1 MEAKATLVVAPAPS
15 PSAIPLRTLRLPSP
29 RPSQQSNTT
38 TETPRN
44 DVEFPFQ
51 QQSLIV
57 SESDVIGAEKANVTN
72 GPANTSSVVSRL
84 VPLTAEETRRLNLP
98 ALDFKPFMLRP
109 WFLYSSL
116 AFNLLI
122 LGLMIT
128 LLFKPRFR
136 VLSQWGYFFV
146 QIFPAVIG
154 TVTASF
160 LHGITLTLSRLTPFM
175 LCASPTGSTA
185 GKTILRQYFPDPS
198 LKDVVQTK
206 NFTLG
211 YAWLLFILGNAIL
224 GFKASLLNTNVAD
237 GYREAIVATWALYPL
252 ICIYSFVALFML
264 VVIFRMNA
272 AGSTGLRWDPV
283 SLADHLV
290 LFRHSNVLKLFEGT
304 DMATRG
310 SMFELLKD
318 LPLKLGYW
326 ERIEGNTRTYWHGF
340 GMLENSMST
349 LEARTQPNPVRKLSH
364 ESAQKLRYRST
375 YTNMERAPMYIW
387 TVTAFVLCGLFI
399 AGLSTNMVEG
409 YHIPF
414 SANWAAFL
422 FQFVLTFI
430 VTLFTWFWEDLDLF
444 TRSTQPF
451 MYKDSPQPAS
461 ENLLLD
467 YNCAL
472 PYIVTYTALT
482 NKHWKVARISAL
494 APLQRLLPILV
505 GGSISVVD
513 NGDYT
518 CTCSAS
524 LPLFIVIIIWLS
536 AYIFL
541 IPYEILEGGYKRHL
555 PRNYCS
561 IGDILS
567 WTYASKLLNRGDLFD
582 IDLLDD
588 ERRERWHFQAKLQ
601 LACKKY
607 LFGLYRST
615 TRKDAFCMGIDEDSL
630 DTKSVSPPDV
640 KGLSLSSG
648 MRKRNRKVDGEEGGV
663 TEREEFDVSIDP
675 RFTFLL
681 DVEAESNIADMN
693 AMPEVRQE
701 GQEEEA

>member
-1 MEAKATLVVAPAPS
+1 MEADATLDVPPASEPG
-15 PSAIPLRTLRLPSP
+15 AIPLQTLRLPSLQ
-29 RPSQQSNTT
+29 PSQQTDMVTGTHGENFEVPLQQPSVILAVAI
-38 TETPRN
+38 E
-44 DVEFPFQ
+44 VENPEATVE
-51 QQSLIV
+51 L
-57 SESDVIGAEKANVTN
+57 DKDAD
-72 GPANTSSVVSRL
+72 VVSRL
-84 VPLTAEETRRLNLP
+84 VPLSEDDAHRLNLP
-98 ALDFKPFMLRP
+98 PLDFKPFMLRP

-154 TVTASF
+154 TITASF
-160 LHGITLTLSRLTPFM
+160 LRGITLTLSRLTPFI
-175 LCASPTGSTA
+175 LCASPSGATA
-185 GKTILRQYFPDPS
+185 GRTILREYFPDPS
-198 LKDVVQTK
+198 LTDVVQTK

-211 YAWLLFILGNAIL
+211 YAWTLFILGNAIL

-237 GYREAIVATWALYPL
+237 GYREAIVASWALYPL

-264 VVIFRMNA
+264 VVILRMKA

-290 LFRHSNVLKLFEGT
+290 LFRHSNFLKLFEGT
-304 DMATRG
+304 DMATRE
-310 SMFELLKD
+310 SMFEGLKNI
-318 LPLKLGYW
+318 PLKLGYW
-326 ERIEGNTRTYWHGF
+326 ERIEGNTISYWHGF
-340 GMLENSMST
+340 GILENGISV
-349 LEARTQPNPVRKLSH
+349 LERRTQPSPVRRLSH

-375 YTNMERAPMYIW
+375 YTNMERVPMYIW

-399 AGLSTNMVEG
+399 AGLSTNMMKG
-409 YHIPF
+409 YDIPF

-451 MYKDSPQPAS
+451 MYQDSPQPAS

-482 NKHWKVARISAL
+482 NNHWKVARISAL
-494 APLQRLLPILV
+494 APLQRLLPIL
-505 GGSISVVD
+505 
-513 NGDYT
+513 
-518 CTCSAS
+518 
-524 LPLFIVIIIWLS
+524 LF
-536 AYIFL
+536 AYIIL

-561 IGDILS
+561 IADILS
-567 WTYASKLLNRGDLFD
+567 WTYASKLLNQGDMFD
-582 IDLLDD
+582 IDVLD
-588 ERRERWHFQAKLQ
+588 EENPGKRERWHFQAKLQ

-607 LFGLYRST
+607 LFGLYKST
-615 TRKDAFCMGIDEDSL
+615 TKKDVFCMGIDEDSV
-630 DTKSVSPPDV
+630 DSKSVSSPDV
-640 KGLSLSSG
+640 RELSLLSG
-648 MRKRNRKVDGEEGGV
+648 MRKRNRKVDGGENGV
-663 TEREEFDVSIDP
+663 IEQESSDVSIDP

-681 DVEAESNIADMN
+681 DVEAESNTADVN
-693 AMPEVRQE
+693 AVPELRQE
-701 GQEEEA
+701 GQEVEA